1 VLYVDDMLVSSK
13 IMVEIAMLKTYL
25 ARNFK
30 MKYLGRKQKKL
41 GIKIHRD
48 RKHGKLNGF
57 YNRSMWRRY
66 L

>member
-1 VLYVDDMLVSSK
+1 MFVSRK
-13 IMVEIAMLKTYL
+13 IMVEIAMLKTYV
-25 ARNFK
+25 ARTSK
-30 MKYLGRKQKKL
+30 MKYLGTKKKL
-41 GIKIHRD
+41 GIKIHKD